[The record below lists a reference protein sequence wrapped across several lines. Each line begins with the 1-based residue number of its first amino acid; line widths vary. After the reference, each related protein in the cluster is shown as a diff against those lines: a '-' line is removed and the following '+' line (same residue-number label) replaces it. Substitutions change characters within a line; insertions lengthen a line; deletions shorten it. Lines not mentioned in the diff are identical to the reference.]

1 MNVLIIEDEAPAL
14 RQLIRLLQAADPQI
28 QVQQTAD
35 SVEAAVRYLKTG
47 AHLDL
52 IFMDIQLAD
61 GLSFDIFEQVAVTV
75 PVIFTTAFD
84 QYTLK
89 AFRVNSVDYLL
100 KPIEESALQAA
111 LQKFRDFHQRN
122 PAPVNLQMLDLLRQI
137 QPTRYRE
144 RILIQTGQQLH
155 FLRTDEV
162 AYCFADGKYT
172 YVVNLQGNKVLVDY
186 NLTQLEEQLD
196 PAGFFRINRQLL
208 VHINA
213 IQKVHTWLGGRLK
226 LDLTLPTQVETLVS
240 RDKVQAFKEWL
251 GR

>member
-1 MNVLIIEDEAPAL
+1 MNVVIIEDEAPAL

-28 QVQQTAD
+28 QVQHTAD
-35 SVEAAVRYLKTG
+35 SVEAAVAYLQTG
-47 AHLDL
+47 IRPDL

-61 GLSFDIFEQVAVTV
+61 GLSFDIFEQVPVTV

-89 AFRVNSVDYLL
+89 AFKVNSVDYLL
-100 KPIEESALQAA
+100 KPIEESALKAA
-111 LQKFRDFHQRN
+111 LQKYRDYHQRDT
-122 PAPVNLQMLDLLRQI
+122 APVNKQMLDLLRQI

-155 FLRTDEV
+155 FLRTDEL

-172 YVVNLQGNKVLVDY
+172 YVMNAQGNKVLVDI
-186 NLTQLEEQLD
+186 NVTELESQLD
-196 PAGFFRINRQLL
+196 PASFFRINRQLL
-208 VHINA
+208 VHINS

-226 LDLTLPTQVETLVS
+226 LDLHPAAKIETVVS
-240 RDKVQAFKEWL
+240 REKVQAFKEWL